1 MKFIKCNGRL
11 INIEAIDF
19 VSPPMGGGEI
29 NCIVYFRGGGTT
41 QTQMTV
47 ESFNELLKKSLPK
60 AIA

>member
-1 MKFIKCNGRL
+1 VKFIECNGRL

-19 VSPPMGGGEI
+19 VSPAMGAGEI

-47 ESFNELLKKSLPK
+47 ESFNELLKKSL
-60 AIA
+60 